1 MKISQSIAVPGLLL
15 AIAMSFSSC
24 GLSGSPSSGQ
34 TQEATMPS
42 SSSTDVSPT
51 PELPVLGI
59 APELTNEVWLNT
71 DSPLRLADLKGK
83 VVLIEFWTF
92 G

>member
-1 MKISQSIAVPGLLL
+1 
-15 AIAMSFSSC
+15 
-24 GLSGSPSSGQ
+24 
-34 TQEATMPS
+34 MPS

-59 APELTNEVWLNT
+59 ASELTNEVWLNT

>member
-1 MKISQSIAVPGLLL
+1 
-15 AIAMSFSSC
+15 
-24 GLSGSPSSGQ
+24 
-34 TQEATMPS
+34 MPS